1 MMRPEHLESLQQ
13 LLLFDEV
20 VVAAVVVVVVG
31 VEDAEKNFEV
41 TKIENLLGVK
51 IMSFWFHF
59 LFAFSHTSSRTP
71 LS

>member
-1 MMRPEHLESLQQ
+1 MMRPEHRESLQQ

-20 VVAAVVVVVVG
+20 VVVVVVVG
-31 VEDAEKNFEV
+31 VEDAEKIFEV

>member
-1 MMRPEHLESLQQ
+1 MMRPEHRESLQQ

-20 VVAAVVVVVVG
+20 VVVVAVVVVG

-51 IMSFWFHF
+51 IMSFWFHI

>member
-1 MMRPEHLESLQQ
+1 MMLPEHRESLQQ
-13 LLLFDEV
+13 LLLFDE
-20 VVAAVVVVVVG
+20 VVVVVG

-51 IMSFWFHF
+51 IMSFWYHF